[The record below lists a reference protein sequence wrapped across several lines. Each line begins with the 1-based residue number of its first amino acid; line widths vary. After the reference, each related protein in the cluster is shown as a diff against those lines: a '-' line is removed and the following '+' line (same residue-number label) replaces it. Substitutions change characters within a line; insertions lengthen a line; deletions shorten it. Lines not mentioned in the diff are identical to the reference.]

1 MNRKIIHAAD
11 IHLDSPLQKLSQYEG
26 APAEQIRRASR
37 NALTKLV
44 DLAIEES
51 VDLLVIAGDLYD
63 VISNRML
70 RMMFLHCF
78 VEGRGSKSASGFG
91 PEGKYPLG
99 HR

>member
-1 MNRKIIHAAD
+1 MRKQLHGDLEFEPKIIHAAD

-63 VISNRML
+63 GDWPDQNTGLFSSGKLLGSLM
-70 RMMFLHCF
+70 
-78 VEGRGSKSASGFG
+78 RGYHWS
-91 PEGKYPLG
+91 
-99 HR
+99 